1 MAWADDLYS
10 RFVGWMKVL
19 LPLAALA
26 LLSTMFLLARGG
38 NSVQSIPIAD
48 LAVLA
53 REQGMTNP
61 NLAGVTSDGSA
72 VSITAAALRPDTLA
86 VDAFSIIAPT
96 LVLDA
101 TDGSRVE
108 ISAGLGAI
116 DGRLKLM
123 TLTELVRV
131 GTSSG
136 YMMETTG
143 IEADLGSGQIS
154 SLGPLE
160 VQAPFGTLTAGKV
173 VVMTSPDGLG
183 QQMVFNGG
191 VRLLYQR
198 QP

>member
-1 MAWADDLYS
+1 MGRADNLYS
-10 RFVGWMKVL
+10 AFVGWMKVL

-26 LLSTMFLLARGG
+26 LLSTIFLLARGT
-38 NSVQSIPIAD
+38 NNVQSIPYAE
-48 LAVLA
+48 LAAIA

-61 NLAGVTSDGSA
+61 NLAGVTDDGSA
-72 VSITAAALRPDTLA
+72 VTITAAALRPTTGTA
-86 VDAFSIIAPT
+86 DALTIIAPV

-101 TDGSRVE
+101 IDGSRVE
-108 ISAGLGAI
+108 ISAGDGAI
-116 DGRLKLM
+116 DGRRKLM
-123 TLTELVRV
+123 TLTGLVRL

-143 IEADLGSGQIS
+143 IEANLASGQIS

-173 VVMTSPDGLG
+173 VVMTSADGLG

-191 VRLLYQR
+191 VRLLYDP

>member
-1 MAWADDLYS
+1 MGRTDNLYS
-10 RFVGWMKVL
+10 AFVGWAKVL

-26 LLSTMFLLARGG
+26 LLSTIFLLARGT
-38 NSVQSIPIAD
+38 NNVQTIPYAA
-48 LAVLA
+48 LAAMA

-61 NLAGVTSDGSA
+61 NLAGVTDDGSA
-72 VSITAAALRPDTLA
+72 VSITAAALRPNPDSA
-86 VDAFSIIAPT
+86 DAFNIVAPV

-101 TDGSRVE
+101 IDGSRVE
-108 ISAGLGAI
+108 ISAGEGAI
-116 DGRLKLM
+116 DGRQKQM
-123 TLTELVRV
+123 TLTGLVRL

-143 IEADLGSGQIS
+143 IAADLASGVLS

-173 VVMTSPDGLG
+173 VVMMSADGLG

-191 VRLLYQR
+191 VHLLYDP

>member
-1 MAWADDLYS
+1 MGQTDNLYS
-10 RFVGWMKVL
+10 AFVGWMKVL

-26 LLSTMFLLARGG
+26 LLSTIFLLARGS
-38 NSVQSIPIAD
+38 NNVQSIPYAD
-48 LAVLA
+48 LAAIA

-61 NLAGVTSDGSA
+61 NLSGVTDDGSA
-72 VSITAAALRPDTLA
+72 VSITAAALRPSTA
-86 VDAFSIIAPT
+86 DAFSIVAPV

-101 TDGSRVE
+101 VDGSRVE
-108 ISAGLGAI
+108 ISAGEGAI
-116 DGRLKLM
+116 DGRQKRM
-123 TLTELVRV
+123 TLTGLVRL

-143 IEADLGSGQIS
+143 IEADLASGVLS

-183 QQMVFNGG
+183 QQMVFNDG
-191 VRLLYQR
+191 VHLLYDP

>member
-1 MAWADDLYS
+1 MGQTDNLYS
-10 RFVGWMKVL
+10 AFVGWMKVL

-26 LLSTMFLLARGG
+26 LLSTIFLLARGS
-38 NSVQSIPIAD
+38 NNVQSIPYAD
-48 LAVLA
+48 LAAIA

-61 NLAGVTSDGSA
+61 NLSGVTDDGSA
-72 VSITAAALRPDTLA
+72 VSITAAALRPSTA
-86 VDAFSIIAPT
+86 DAFSIIAPV

-101 TDGSRVE
+101 VDGSRIE
-108 ISAGLGAI
+108 ISAGEGAI
-116 DGRLKLM
+116 DGRQKRM
-123 TLTELVRV
+123 TLTGLVRL

-143 IEADLGSGQIS
+143 IEADLASGVLS

-183 QQMVFNGG
+183 QQMVFNDG
-191 VRLLYQR
+191 VHLLYDP

>member
-1 MAWADDLYS
+1 MAGTDNLYS
-10 RFVGWMKVL
+10 TFVGWMKVL

-26 LLSTMFLLARGG
+26 LLSTMFLLARGTA
-38 NSVQSIPIAD
+38 NVQSIPYAD
-48 LAVLA
+48 LATMA

-61 NLAGVTSDGSA
+61 NLAGVTADGSA
-72 VSITAAALRPDTLA
+72 VSITAAALRPTA
-86 VDAFSIIAPT
+86 DAPDALSIITPT

-101 TDGSRVE
+101 TDGSRIEV
-108 ISAGLGAI
+108 SAGLGTI
-116 DGRLKLM
+116 DGRRKLM
-123 TLTELVRV
+123 TLTELVRL

-143 IEADLGSGQIS
+143 IEADLASGVIS

-191 VRLLYQR
+191 VRLLYQP

>member
-1 MAWADDLYS
+1 MGRADNLYS
-10 RFVGWMKVL
+10 AFIGWMKVL

-26 LLSTMFLLARGG
+26 LLSTIFLLARGT
-38 NSVQSIPIAD
+38 NNVQSIPYAD
-48 LAVLA
+48 LAAMA

-61 NLAGVTSDGSA
+61 NLAGVTTDGSA
-72 VSITAAALRPDTLA
+72 VSITAAALRPATNA
-86 VDAFSIIAPT
+86 VDAFSIIAPV
-96 LVLDA
+96 LVLNA

-108 ISAGLGAI
+108 VSSGLAEI
-116 DGRLKLM
+116 DGRRKLM
-123 TLTELVRV
+123 TLTELVRL

-136 YMMETTG
+136 YMMETSG
-143 IEADLGSGQIS
+143 IAADLASGVIS

-191 VRLLYQR
+191 VRLLYQP

>member
-1 MAWADDLYS
+1 MARTDNFYS
-10 RFVGWMKVL
+10 VFVGWMKVL

-26 LLSTMFLLARGG
+26 LLSTIFLLARG
-38 NSVQSIPIAD
+38 STTVQTIPYAE
-48 LAVLA
+48 LAALA

-61 NLAGVTSDGSA
+61 NLAGVTADGSA
-72 VSITAAALRPDTLA
+72 VSITAAALRPAPDA
-86 VDAFSIIAPT
+86 ADAFSIIAPV
-96 LVLDA
+96 LVLNA

-108 ISAGLGAI
+108 VSAGQGEI
-116 DGRLKLM
+116 DGRRKLM
-123 TLTELVRV
+123 TLTGLVRL

-136 YMMETTG
+136 YMMETSG
-143 IEADLGSGQIS
+143 IAADLASGVIS

-191 VRLLYQR
+191 VRLLYDP

>member
-1 MAWADDLYS
+1 MGRADNLYS
-10 RFVGWMKVL
+10 AFVGWMKVL

-26 LLSTMFLLARGG
+26 LLSTIFLLARGT
-38 NSVQSIPIAD
+38 NNVQTIPYAE
-48 LAVLA
+48 LAAIA

-61 NLAGVTSDGSA
+61 NLSGVTDDGSA
-72 VSITAAALRPDTLA
+72 VSITAAALRPSTERA
-86 VDAFSIIAPT
+86 DAFSIIAPV

-101 TDGSRVE
+101 IDGSRVE
-108 ISAGLGAI
+108 ISAGEGAI
-116 DGRLKLM
+116 DGRQKRM
-123 TLTELVRV
+123 TLTGLVRL

-143 IEADLGSGQIS
+143 IEADLASGLLT

-173 VVMTSPDGLG
+173 VVMTSADGLG
-183 QQMVFNGG
+183 QQMVFNAG
-191 VRLLYQR
+191 VHLLYDP

>member
-1 MAWADDLYS
+1 MGRTDNLYS
-10 RFVGWMKVL
+10 TFVGWMKVL

-26 LLSTMFLLARGG
+26 LLSTVFLLARGS
-38 NSVQSIPIAD
+38 NTVQTIPYAE
-48 LAVLA
+48 LAAIA

-61 NLAGVTSDGSA
+61 NLAGVTDDGSA
-72 VSITAAALRPDTLA
+72 VSITAAALRPVADTA
-86 VDAFSIIAPT
+86 DAFTIVAPV
-96 LVLDA
+96 LVLNA

-108 ISAGLGAI
+108 ISAGDGQI
-116 DGRLKLM
+116 DGPRKLM
-123 TLTELVRV
+123 TLTGLVRL

-136 YMMETTG
+136 YMMETSG
-143 IEADLGSGQIS
+143 IEADLASGVVS

-173 VVMTSPDGLG
+173 VVMTSADGLG

-191 VRLLYQR
+191 VRLLYQP

>member
-1 MAWADDLYS
+1 MGRADNLYS
-10 RFVGWMKVL
+10 AFVGWMKVL

-26 LLSTMFLLARGG
+26 LLSTIFLLARGT
-38 NSVQSIPIAD
+38 NNVQSIPYAD
-48 LAVLA
+48 LAAMA

-61 NLAGVTSDGSA
+61 NLAGVTTDGSA
-72 VSITAAALRPDTLA
+72 VSITAAALRPATDA
-86 VDAFSIIAPT
+86 VDAFSIIAPV
-96 LVLDA
+96 LVLNA

-108 ISAGLGAI
+108 VSSGLAEI
-116 DGRLKLM
+116 DGRRKLM
-123 TLTELVRV
+123 TLTELVRL

-136 YMMETTG
+136 YMMETSG
-143 IEADLGSGQIS
+143 IAADLASGVIS

-191 VRLLYQR
+191 VRLLYQP

>member
-1 MAWADDLYS
+1 MARTDNLYS
-10 RFVGWMKVL
+10 YFVGWMKVL

-26 LLSTMFLLARGG
+26 LLSTIFLLARGT
-38 NSVQSIPIAD
+38 NTVQTIPYAELAD
-48 LAVLA
+48 MA

-61 NLAGVTSDGSA
+61 NLAGVTDDGSA
-72 VSITAAALRPDTLA
+72 VSITAAALRPAADA
-86 VDAFSIIAPT
+86 ADAFSIIAPT
-96 LVLDA
+96 LVLVA

-108 ISAGLGAI
+108 VSAGLGDI
-116 DGRLKLM
+116 DGRRRLM

-136 YMMETTG
+136 YMMETAG
-143 IEADLGSGQIS
+143 IEADLASGQIS

-173 VVMTSPDGLG
+173 VVMTSADGLG

-191 VRLLYQR
+191 VRLLYQP

>member
-1 MAWADDLYS
+1 MGQTDNLYS
-10 RFVGWMKVL
+10 AFVGWMKVL

-26 LLSTMFLLARGG
+26 LLSTIFLLARGS
-38 NSVQSIPIAD
+38 NNVQSIPYAD
-48 LAVLA
+48 LAAIA

-61 NLAGVTSDGSA
+61 NLSGVTDDGSA
-72 VSITAAALRPDTLA
+72 VSITAAALRPSTA
-86 VDAFSIIAPT
+86 DAFSIIAPV

-101 TDGSRVE
+101 VDGSRVE
-108 ISAGLGAI
+108 ISAGEGAI
-116 DGRLKLM
+116 DGRQKRM
-123 TLTELVRV
+123 TLTGLVRL

-143 IEADLGSGQIS
+143 IEADLASGVLS

-183 QQMVFNGG
+183 QQMVFNDG
-191 VRLLYQR
+191 VHLLYDP

>member
-1 MAWADDLYS
+1 MGQTDNLYS
-10 RFVGWMKVL
+10 AFVGWMKVL

-26 LLSTMFLLARGG
+26 LLSTIFLLARGS
-38 NSVQSIPIAD
+38 NNVQSIPYAD
-48 LAVLA
+48 LAAIA

-61 NLAGVTSDGSA
+61 NLSGVTDDGSA
-72 VSITAAALRPDTLA
+72 VSITAAALRPSTA
-86 VDAFSIIAPT
+86 DAFSIIAPV

-101 TDGSRVE
+101 VDGSRVE
-108 ISAGLGAI
+108 ISAGEGAI
-116 DGRLKLM
+116 DGRQKQM
-123 TLTELVRV
+123 TLTGLVRL

-143 IEADLGSGQIS
+143 IEADLASGVLS

-183 QQMVFNGG
+183 QQMVFNDG
-191 VRLLYQR
+191 VHLLYDP

>member
-1 MAWADDLYS
+1 MARTDNFYS
-10 RFVGWMKVL
+10 VFVGWMKVL

-26 LLSTMFLLARGG
+26 LLSTIFLLARG
-38 NSVQSIPIAD
+38 STTVQTIPYAE
-48 LAVLA
+48 LAALA

-61 NLAGVTSDGSA
+61 NLAGVTADGSA
-72 VSITAAALRPDTLA
+72 VSITAAALRPAPDA
-86 VDAFSIIAPT
+86 ADAFSIIAPV

-108 ISAGLGAI
+108 VSAGQGEI
-116 DGRLKLM
+116 DGRRKLM
-123 TLTELVRV
+123 TLTGLVRL

-136 YMMETTG
+136 YMMETSG
-143 IEADLGSGQIS
+143 IAADLGSGVIS

-191 VRLLYQR
+191 VRLLYQP